1 MKKLLDRLKKNR
13 PAIILVSGLPRS
25 GTSMMMRILEKGGVA
40 PMTDEIREADSDNP
54 KGYYEFERAKKLRE
68 GDTAWVP
75 EAAGKSVKTISALLK
90 HLPPE
95 HNYQVIFMRRAMSEI
110 LASQK
115 KMLVNR
121 GEDPDK
127 VDDQEMAR
135 LFESHLQEITGW
147 LDAQKN
153 FEVLYVNYNA
163 MLADPEADIARIND
177 FLGGGLKTDAMAAVI
192 DPALYRQRRE
202 TM

>member
-1 MKKLLDRLKKNR
+1 
-13 PAIILVSGLPRS
+13 
-25 GTSMMMRILEKGGVA
+25 MMMRMLEKGGIL

-75 EAAGKSVKTISALLK
+75 AAAGKAVKTISALLR
-90 HLPPE
+90 HLPE
-95 HNYQVIFMRRAMSEI
+95 THHYQVIFMRRAMSEI

-127 VDDQEMAR
+127 VDDEEMAR

-147 LDAQKN
+147 LDAQEN
-153 FEVLYVNYNA
+153 FEVLYVNYNE
-163 MLADPEADIARIND
+163 MLTDPDEDIARVNE
-177 FLGGGLKTDAMAAVI
+177 FLGGGLNTAAMAAVI
-192 DPALYRQRRE
+192 DPKLYRQRRE
-202 TM
+202 RI